1 MMTITLAQL
10 KASLP
15 LLGVGFMTLFL
26 SLCFC
31 CYMWRLKKQGQKEM
45 GYKEVCYKN
54 RRKSQ
59 AETCPVCLD
68 DFSPKDK
75 LAVCEC
81 THIFHTKCLI
91 LWLNQSPTCPLCK
104 SNLGS
109 GPGESTHLV
118 LTPGQVDLGSSV

>member
-1 MMTITLAQL
+1 M

-45 GYKEVCYKN
+45 GYKEVRLIIHRNYSTN
-54 RRKSQ
+54 DSFQ
-59 AETCPVCLD
+59 TCPVCLD

-91 LWLNQSPTCPLCK
+91 LWLNQSPTCPLC
-104 SNLGS
+104 
-109 GPGESTHLV
+109 
-118 LTPGQVDLGSSV
+118 